1 MLYKVPQDRY
11 WAYKY
16 ADVIKEI
23 AKMLNEKQQQP
34 PQPPQPPQPQTMYQA
49 QDKFCFCG
57 ANCKS
62 DNKNN
67 VFVK

>member
-34 PQPPQPPQPQTMYQA
+34 PQPPQPPQPQTMCTKPKISFA
-49 QDKFCFCG
+49 
-57 ANCKS
+57 
-62 DNKNN
+62 
-67 VFVK
+67 FVVQIAKAITKIMYL